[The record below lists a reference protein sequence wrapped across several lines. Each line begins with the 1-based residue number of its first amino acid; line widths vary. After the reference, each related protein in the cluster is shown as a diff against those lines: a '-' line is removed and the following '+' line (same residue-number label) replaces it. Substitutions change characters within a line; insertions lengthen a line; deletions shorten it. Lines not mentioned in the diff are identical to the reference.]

1 MVNRKARELTFPH
14 ATAPARGTVTE
25 LAPGVKWLRMAL
37 PFALDHINLWL
48 LRDHLDGRD
57 GWCIVDCGMA
67 NDDTRAAWLAIFDNA
82 LEGLPVLRV
91 VVTHMH
97 PDHIGCATFL
107 TDYWSTVE
115 HPCLMAISA
124 TDYNVARMI
133 INTPDGDGGSKT
145 ANFYTA
151 HGISDEDTLATVRGR
166 SNYYAS
172 MVPSVPQRYRR
183 LMDGQVLRIG
193 GVDWHCISGYGHA
206 PEHIALHCPTLNLLI
221 AGDMVLPRI
230 STNVMVM
237 DVEPEANPLRLFLD
251 SIERF
256 RPLPQDTL
264 VLPSHGLPF
273 IGLHKRIDQLQEH
286 HDERLQMVM
295 DTCAKEPMHAAA
307 LLPLLFHRA
316 LDKHQTSFAIGEAI
330 AHLHLLWHEQK
341 LTLQVGG
348 DGVRRFSVA

>member
-14 ATAPARGTVTE
+14 AKAPARGTVTE

-48 LRDHLDGRD
+48 LRDSFEGRE

-67 NDDTRAAWLAIFDNA
+67 NDDTRAAWLEIFANE

-91 VVTHMH
+91 LVTHMH

-107 TDYWSTVE
+107 TDHWTTTE
-115 HPCLMAISA
+115 HACLMSISA
-124 TDYNVARMI
+124 TDYNVARAI
-133 INTPDGDGGSKT
+133 LGAVDGFGGD
-145 ANFYTA
+145 AAAHFYAT
-151 HGISDEDTLATVRGR
+151 HGISDEATLAMVRKR

-172 MVPSVPQRYRR
+172 MVPSVPTRYRR

-193 GVDWHCISGYGHA
+193 AIDWHCISGYGHA
-206 PEHIALHCPTLNLLI
+206 PEHIALHCPALNLLI

-230 STNVMVM
+230 STNVMVL
-237 DVEPEANPLRLFLD
+237 DIEPEGDPLRLFLD
-251 SIERF
+251 SIQRL
-256 RPLPQDTL
+256 RALPENTL

-273 IGLHKRIDQLQEH
+273 QGLHKRIDQLQAH
-286 HDERLQMVM
+286 HDERLALVM
-295 DTCAKEPMHAAA
+295 QSCAQAPMHAAA

-316 LDKHQTSFAIGEAI
+316 LDMHQTSFAIGEAI
-330 AHLHLLWHEQK
+330 AHLHILWHARK
-341 LTLQVGG
+341 LKLQVGV
-348 DGVRRFSVA
+348 DGVRRFAVA